1 MDGSA
6 GVWIL
11 GGYQSDFAR
20 NLSKENRDF
29 AALTAEVVEATLAS
43 AKVDADDIGVIHV
56 ANAFGEMFARQ
67 GHLGAMPATVCDG
80 LWDTPASR
88 HEAACASGSVATLAA
103 MADLRSGAYDSALVV
118 GIELEKT
125 VPGDTAAQHLGAAA
139 WTGHEGAEARYL
151 WPSMFAQVADEY
163 DRRYGLDDAH
173 LRAIAQLNFANAR
186 RNPNAQTRGWT
197 VPDPITDDDATN
209 PITEGRLRRFD
220 CSQMTDG
227 GAGLVLVN
235 DAYLREHPDARP
247 IGRIDGWGHRT
258 VGLGLRQKLDRAA
271 DDPRTTCCR
280 MCAPPCSTR
289 CGRARVTLDD
299 VDGFEVHD
307 CFTPSEYLAIDH
319 IGLTGPGE
327 SWKAIENGEIEI
339 GGRLP
344 INPSGGL
351 IGGGHPVGAS
361 GVRMLLDAA
370 KQVSGAAGDYQVEG
384 AHTFGT
390 LNFGGSTA
398 TTVSFVV
405 SKGVRWICMMDVA
418 IVGKFLSTLPEDD
431 DHPYRTGPWRPQT
444 TEYDADDLD
453 RGGGRDPPRPGRHL
467 PAQHREP
474 AASGVQE
481 LSPVR
486 RRRHAARGRLP

>member
-1 MDGSA
+1 MGGSSA

-20 NLSKENRDF
+20 NLSRERRDF
-29 AALTAEVVEATLAS
+29 ADLTAEVLHGTLAE
-43 AKVDADDIGVIHV
+43 ARMDAVAVEVVHV
-56 ANAFGEMFARQ
+56 ANAFGEMFATQ
-67 GHLGAMPATVCDG
+67 GHLGAMPATVCGD
-80 LWDTPASR
+80 LWETPASR
-88 HEAACASGSVATLAA
+88 HEAACASGSVAALAA
-103 MADLRSGAYDSALVV
+103 MADLRSGAYDSALVI
-118 GIELEKT
+118 GLELEKT
-125 VPGDTAAQHLGAAA
+125 VPGDTAAQYLGAAA
-139 WTGHEGAEARYL
+139 WTGHEGADARYL

-163 DRRYGLDDAH
+163 DRRYGLDDTH
-173 LRAIAQLNFANAR
+173 LRAIAQVNYANAR
-186 RNPNAQTRGWT
+186 RNPNAQTRHWT
-197 VPDPITDDDATN
+197 VPDPITDDDAIN
-209 PITEGRLRRFD
+209 PITEGRLRRLD

-227 GAGLVLVN
+227 GAGVVLVN
-235 DAYLREHPDARP
+235 DAYLRNHPDARP

-258 VGLGLRQKLDRAA
+258 VGLGLQQKLDR
-271 DDPRTTCCR
+271 
-280 MCAPPCSTR
+280 CASTEQAQYVLPHVR
-289 CGRARVTLDD
+289 SAVLDALGRAQLTLDD
-299 VDGFEVHD
+299 MHGFEVHD

-384 AHTFGT
+384 ATTFGT

-405 SKGVRWICMMDVA
+405 ST
-418 IVGKFLSTLPEDD
+418 S
-431 DHPYRTGPWRPQT
+431 
-444 TEYDADDLD
+444 
-453 RGGGRDPPRPGRHL
+453 RGM
-467 PAQHREP
+467 
-474 AASGVQE
+474 
-481 LSPVR
+481 
-486 RRRHAARGRLP
+486 

>member
-1 MDGSA
+1 MDTD
-6 GVWIL
+6 VWIL

-20 NLSKENRDF
+20 NLTKEGLDF
-29 AALTAEVVEATLAS
+29 ADLTSEVVDATLAA
-43 AKVDADDIGVIHV
+43 AKVDAADIAATGVVHV
-56 ANAFGEMFARQ
+56 ANAFGEMFAEQ
-67 GHLGAMPATVCDG
+67 GHLGAMPATVCNG

-103 MADLRSGAYDSALVV
+103 MADLRSGNYDAALVV
-118 GIELEKT
+118 GVELEKT
-125 VPGDTAAQHLGAAA
+125 VPGDTAARHLGAAA
-139 WTGHEGAEARYL
+139 WTGHEGADARFL

-163 DRRYGLDDAH
+163 DRRYGLDDSH

-186 RNPNAQTRGWT
+186 RNPNAQTREWT
-197 VPDPITDDDATN
+197 VPDPISDDDATN
-209 PITEGRLRRFD
+209 PGIEGRLRRFD

-227 GAGLVLVN
+227 GAGVVLVTDN
-235 DAYLREHPDARP
+235 YLRDHPGARP
-247 IGRIDGWGHRT
+247 IARITGWGHRT

-271 DDPRTTCCR
+271 DDVYVLPHV
-280 MCAPPCSTR
+280 
-289 CGRARVTLDD
+289 RAAVLDAQRRAQVSLDD
-299 VDGFEVHD
+299 LDGIEVHD

-361 GVRMLLDAA
+361 GVRMLVDAA
-370 KQVSGAAGDYQVEG
+370 KQVSGTAGDYQVEN
-384 AHTFGT
+384 AKTFGT

-405 SKGVRWICMMDVA
+405 S
-418 IVGKFLSTLPEDD
+418 E
-431 DHPYRTGPWRPQT
+431 
-444 TEYDADDLD
+444 
-453 RGGGRDPPRPGRHL
+453 
-467 PAQHREP
+467 AQ
-474 AASGVQE
+474 G
-481 LSPVR
+481 
-486 RRRHAARGRLP
+486 